1 MNDFIDLTG
10 ASGATYRFRRRAVA
24 GDHLPI
30 AGNFALVTLVDGKV
44 TVTTLGKSNDLS
56 RLVAPTELPEAQV
69 YTRLNVARAI
79 RTSEH
84 DDLAAAYPEAQV
96 IEH

>member
-56 RLVAPTELPEAQV
+56 RLVAPTEPPESQV

-79 RTSEH
+79 RTAEH
-84 DDLAAAYPEAQV
+84 DDLAAAYPAAEV

>member
-56 RLVAPTELPEAQV
+56 RLIAPTEPPEAQV

-79 RTSEH
+79 RTAEH
-84 DDLAAAYPEAQV
+84 DDLAAAYPAAEV

>member
-10 ASGATYRFRRRAVA
+10 ASGATYRFRLRAVA

-30 AGNFALVTLVDGKV
+30 AGNFALVTIVDGKV

-56 RLVAPTELPEAQV
+56 RLVAPTDPPEAQV

-84 DDLAAAYPEAQV
+84 DDLAAAYPAAQV
-96 IEH
+96 VEH

>member
-56 RLVAPTELPEAQV
+56 RLVAPTEPPEAQV

-79 RTSEH
+79 RTSEP
-84 DDLAAAYPEAQV
+84 DALAAAYPEAQV
-96 IEH
+96 IEP

>member
-30 AGNFALVTLVDGKV
+30 AGNFALVIIVDGKV

-56 RLVAPTELPEAQV
+56 RLAAPTDLPEAQV

-84 DDLAAAYPEAQV
+84 DDLAAAYPAAQIV
-96 IEH
+96 EH

>member
-30 AGNFALVTLVDGKV
+30 AGNFALVTIVDGKV

-56 RLVAPTELPEAQV
+56 RLVAPTEPPEAQV

-84 DDLAAAYPEAQV
+84 DDLAAAYPAAEV

>member
-30 AGNFALVTLVDGKV
+30 AGNFALVTIEDGKV
-44 TVTTLGKSNDLS
+44 TVSTLGKSNDLS
-56 RLVAPTELPEAQV
+56 RLMAPTEPPEAQV

-79 RTSEH
+79 RTAEH
-84 DDLAAAYPEAQV
+84 DDLAAAYPSARV

>member
-30 AGNFALVTLVDGKV
+30 AGNFALVTIVDGKV

-56 RLVAPTELPEAQV
+56 RLVAPTEPPESQV

-79 RTSEH
+79 RTAEH
-84 DDLAAAYPEAQV
+84 ADLAAAYPAAEV

>member
-56 RLVAPTELPEAQV
+56 RLVAPTEPPEAQV

-84 DDLAAAYPEAQV
+84 YDLAAAYPEAQV